1 MAKAPENSEFF
12 IDPPVNIRGGQVS
25 LQELSSSQIMEIYER
40 DKRMIYFFERARE
53 REVVEEAEQILS
65 EQSQTKEEE

>member
-1 MAKAPENSEFF
+1 MAKSSENFEFF
-12 IDPPVNIRGGQVS
+12 IDPPVNIRGGQVN

-53 REVVEEAEQILS
+53 REAVEEAEQILS
-65 EQSQTKEEE
+65 EQIQTKEEE